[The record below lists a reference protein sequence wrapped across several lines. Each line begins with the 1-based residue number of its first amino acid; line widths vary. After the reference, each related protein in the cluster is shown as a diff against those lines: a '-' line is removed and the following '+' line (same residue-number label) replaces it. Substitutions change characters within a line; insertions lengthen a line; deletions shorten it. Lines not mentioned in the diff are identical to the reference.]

1 MPSAQTARSSWERRL
16 PLSTATWHPLGCG
29 GGGGEEEDDLR
40 SPSPS
45 PPLSAEGA
53 RSVQRGQCADW
64 NTAGA
69 PPSRYTARQV
79 ADSPA
84 HLRGGASRNAATTTV
99 RAARRWR
106 RRQRWPERSR
116 GIEESPEGKMGKW
129 WASSPW
135 APASGRYE
143 TDFGTFICLSF
154 NV

>member
-1 MPSAQTARSSWERRL
+1 MPSAQTARSSWDRRL

-29 GGGGEEEDDLR
+29 GGGGEEEVDDLR

-45 PPLSAEGA
+45 PPLPAEGA

-84 HLRGGASRNAATTTV
+84 HLRGGAT
-99 RAARRWR
+99 R
-106 RRQRWPERSR
+106 RRRRRRRR
-116 GIEESPEGKMGKW
+116 GGAWCRVLFDRFDW
-129 WASSPW
+129 WVVMLMLGGCGWKRVAKL
-135 APASGRYE
+135 AAC
-143 TDFGTFICLSF
+143 I
-154 NV
+154 

>member
-1 MPSAQTARSSWERRL
+1 MPSAQTARSSWDRRL

-29 GGGGEEEDDLR
+29 GGGGEEEVDDLR

-45 PPLSAEGA
+45 PPLPAEGA

-84 HLRGGASRNAATTTV
+84 HLRGGATRMRRRRRRRRRR
-99 RAARRWR
+99 RAARSR
-106 RRQRWPERSR
+106 RRRRPEQPSR
-116 GIEESPEGKMGKW
+116 IGESPPLAGVG
-129 WASSPW
+129 AN
-135 APASGRYE
+135 GRRVFACPE
-143 TDFGTFICLSF
+143 LVVGPTIQPL
-154 NV
+154 